1 MNKLMSEQLAIQFA
15 NKIIENSPTTIFND
29 NRFNSEDKAK
39 QLSNFIFALA
49 KNFESNLSE
58 FNNIPK
64 LD

>member
-1 MNKLMSEQLAIQFA
+1 MNKLMSEKLAIQFA

-29 NRFNSEDKAK
+29 SSFNLEDKAK
-39 QLSNFIFALA
+39 QLSNFISALA